1 MNPRGKDSTMLRAFF
16 LAMGICCLVLGLECL
31 VVEKAEMSGGGG
43 SSTTSFARQAMPN
56 YREVEPPEWAP
67 WSLMSVGAVVILY
80 TFTIPKKM
88 TG

>member
-1 MNPRGKDSTMLRAFF
+1 MNPREEEQSMLRAFF
-16 LAMGICCLVLGLECL
+16 LATGICCLILGLQCL
-31 VVEKAEMSGGGG
+31 VVEKAELVGQANAA
-43 SSTTSFARQAMPN
+43 TNFARQ
-56 YREVEPPEWAP
+56 REIEPPEWAP

>member
-1 MNPRGKDSTMLRAFF
+1 MLRAFF
-16 LAMGICCLVLGLECL
+16 LATGICCLILGLECL
-31 VVEKAEMSGGGG
+31 VVEKAELVGDA
-43 SSTTSFARQAMPN
+43 STSASNFTRQAMPG
-56 YREVEPPEWAP
+56 YREIEPPEWAP